1 MFSYFRFRYRR
12 TTRRL
17 RRASRSYN
25 KTFRAYV
32 DKHIW
37 GKWHQVRVVR
47 RFLLVWWAIP
57 AIALIGLLH
66 QVGTLRQIAQ
76 IAVALPG
83 GVYTEAAVGTVQNLN
98 PVLPESAV
106 SGDINRLIYSGLTRY
121 NSKRQLVAD
130 LATSWDVSSDGRTYT
145 FHLRRGVKW
154 QDGVAF
160 NSSDVVF
167 TLAAIQNPDS
177 RSPLASSWQGVKVTA
192 KDDNTVAFALPQAL
206 NSFLDSTTVGIVPRH
221 LLESVDPAM
230 LSRASF
236 NQNPVGTGPFKVK
249 TFAPS
254 AKTVE
259 LVPNPQY
266 YFGKPKLDGFD
277 FKFYDTPA
285 DTLTAY
291 AQHVVTSPGRVYP
304 GTAADT
310 QHQTG
315 LRQYNF
321 TLPDEQTLFFANS
334 DPILSDS
341 NLRTIL
347 SRSINRQQLV
357 DQAAGGQGVAITQ
370 PLLPGQ
376 LGYTDKYAP
385 SFFSADAAR
394 QALNAAGWTQPNP
407 GARRSKNG
415 TKLQLKLVTISG
427 GQLEQAADEIKRQW
441 AALGIDVKVNAV
453 SLDQLQQTYMRPR
466 NFQMLLYG
474 VNLGSDTD
482 VYSFWHS
489 SQAKDPGVNLSG
501 YTSPDADRAL
511 EAGRIK
517 SDPQVRLG
525 KYDAFL
531 KAWNTDMPAAVLYET
546 GYVYATRDSVAG
558 VTAQRLVV
566 PEDRFYDVQR
576 WTVNQRFRSAR
587 Q

>member
-1 MFSYFRFRYRR
+1 
-12 TTRRL
+12 
-17 RRASRSYN
+17 
-25 KTFRAYV
+25 
-32 DKHIW
+32 
-37 GKWHQVRVVR
+37 
-47 RFLLVWWAIP
+47 
-57 AIALIGLLH
+57 
-66 QVGTLRQIAQ
+66 
-76 IAVALPG
+76 
-83 GVYTEAAVGTVQNLN
+83 
-98 PVLPESAV
+98 
-106 SGDINRLIYSGLTRY
+106 
-121 NSKRQLVAD
+121 
-130 LATSWDVSSDGRTYT
+130 
-145 FHLRRGVKW
+145 
-154 QDGVAF
+154 
-160 NSSDVVF
+160 
-167 TLAAIQNPDS
+167 
-177 RSPLASSWQGVKVTA
+177 
-192 KDDNTVAFALPQAL
+192 
-206 NSFLDSTTVGIVPRH
+206 
-221 LLESVDPAM
+221 
-230 LSRASF
+230 
-236 NQNPVGTGPFKVK
+236 
-249 TFAPS
+249 
-254 AKTVE
+254 
-259 LVPNPQY
+259 
-266 YFGKPKLDGFD
+266 
-277 FKFYDTPA
+277 
-285 DTLTAY
+285 
-291 AQHVVTSPGRVYP
+291 
-304 GTAADT
+304 
-310 QHQTG
+310 
-315 LRQYNF
+315 
-321 TLPDEQTLFFANS
+321 
-334 DPILSDS
+334 
-341 NLRTIL
+341 
-347 SRSINRQQLV
+347 
-357 DQAAGGQGVAITQ
+357 VAITQ